1 VETVSTQNTE
11 LKEQT
16 VELNDVE
23 QTQQSAGMS
32 VNAKKKQNRKNAQK
46 RKEA

>member
-1 VETVSTQNTE
+1 METVSTPKTE
-11 LKEQT
+11 LTEQT
-16 VELNDVE
+16 VEVNDAE